1 MAYRCIHA
9 EKRVAHPFLLCKKS
23 QKDGINYNNKANALE
38 VYCPYQRYCTCEHG
52 VINTDEAKSCLTL
65 SKP

>member
-9 EKRVAHPFLLCKKS
+9 EKRVAHPFLICKKA
-23 QKDGINYNNKANALE
+23 QNGEVDYNDRDNALK

-52 VINTDEAKSCLTL
+52 VINTDEAKKCIKL
-65 SKP
+65 SEP